1 MPKWAAHSF
10 VAFARMVSNSGS
22 SLLGELDMTR
32 STSAVAV
39 CCSSDS
45 VRSAVRSR
53 SSFNNRAFSMA
64 ITAWA
69 AKFLTSSICLAVK
82 GRTSC
87 R

>member
-1 MPKWAAHSF
+1 MGGAQL
-10 VAFARMVSNSGS
+10 VAFARMASNTGS
-22 SLLGELDMTR
+22 SSPGELDMTR

-39 CCSSDS
+39 CCSSNS
-45 VRSAVRSR
+45 VRSAVRWR

-64 ITAWA
+64 ITASA
-69 AKFLTSSICLAVK
+69 AKFLTTSICLAVK